1 MSLKENDI
9 AMEGMHDELIALGG
23 IWFAGESLEEALTKE
38 RWCKTHGFSGQRK
51 VTAILMD
58 FEENKQGRWVRK
70 TRTLCYQKDGLCEE
84 DHCRCN
90 DDVID
95 TCTEFGVVSAK
106 EVGLAKFDE
115 VPH

>member
-1 MSLKENDI
+1 MSTKENDVLV
-9 AMEGMHDELIALGG
+9 ESLKVELEELGG
-23 IWFAGESLEEALTKE
+23 IWFAGESLEEAVIKE
-38 RWCKTHGFSGQRK
+38 KWCKQHGFSGQRK
-51 VTAILMD
+51 STAILMD
-58 FEENKQGRWVRK
+58 FEERPDGRWARK
-70 TRTLCYQKDGLCEE
+70 SRTFCHNKDGLCEE